1 LPGASESLTL
11 TINLFASKL
20 VLTLIPNRHPQEAA
34 TTPATAKVKVKVKA
48 KAKAA
53 SLASKEAEVVRV
65 TAVVRAAVTEVD
77 KVAATSNG
85 SK

>member
-34 TTPATAKVKVKVKA
+34 TTPATAKVKVKA

-65 TAVVRAAVTEVD
+65 MAVVRAAVTEVD